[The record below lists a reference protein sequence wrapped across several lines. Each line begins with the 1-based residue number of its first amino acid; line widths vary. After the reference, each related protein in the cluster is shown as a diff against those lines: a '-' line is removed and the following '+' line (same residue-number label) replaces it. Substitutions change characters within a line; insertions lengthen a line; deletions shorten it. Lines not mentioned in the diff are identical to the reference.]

1 MSKNL
6 STHFLKDLK
15 SKSDEISVTD
25 YENVSIFCKFEDEY
39 FSEEIAQEF
48 LGLIGL
54 VRPISNSLSIDL
66 RDNAFTDLHMKKL
79 ASIILK
85 HKDIKELVLWLPDN
99 YITDEGAVEL
109 LNVLDVLKSLNSLT
123 VNFEWNFRI
132 SNKTLQN
139 LCRKLPTMSQLKFI
153 KVLMS
158 KLDKKTDVYY

>member
-1 MSKNL
+1 MSRNL
-6 STHFLKDLK
+6 STHFFKDLK

-39 FSEEIAQEF
+39 FTEEIAQEF
-48 LGLIGL
+48 LGLLSSIKS
-54 VRPISNSLSIDL
+54 ISNGLSVDL
-66 RDNAFTDLHMKKL
+66 RDNAFTDLHMKRL

-85 HKDIKELVLWLPDN
+85 HRELRELVLWLPDN

-109 LNVLDVLKSLNSLT
+109 LNVLDSLKNLKSLT

-158 KLDKKTDVYY
+158 K